1 MPLDF
6 FGTDLDTLQARGSL
20 SHAQGASAEDQVK
33 RAYERAGATCI
44 EQRWRGRAG
53 EIDLIFRH
61 GDDIVMVEVKSSKTH
76 ARAAE
81 LLRPRQMQRLCR
93 AAEEFLGT
101 QPRGSLT
108 PMRLDVA
115 LVDGQGRIDILEN
128 ALMMV

>member
-6 FGTDLDTLQARGSL
+6 IGTDALQARGAVSY
-20 SHAQGASAEDQVK
+20 AKGASAEEQVK
-33 RAYERAGATCI
+33 RAYERAGAVCI

-53 EIDLIFRH
+53 EIDLIFLQ
-61 GDDIVMVEVKSSKTH
+61 DDEVIMVEVKSSKTH
-76 ARAAE
+76 MRAAE
-81 LLRPRQMQRLCR
+81 LLRPRQMQRLCV

-101 QPRGSLT
+101 QPRGGLT

-115 LVDGQGRIDILEN
+115 LVDGQGRMDILEN